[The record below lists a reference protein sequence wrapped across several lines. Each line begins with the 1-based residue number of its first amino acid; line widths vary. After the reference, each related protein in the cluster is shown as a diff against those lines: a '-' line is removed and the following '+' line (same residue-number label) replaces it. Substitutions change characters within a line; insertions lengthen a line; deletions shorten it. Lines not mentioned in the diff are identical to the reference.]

1 VTSTAQA
8 ALAGAKPKPFWLDD
22 AATAPEP
29 CPQLIGDVDCDLAV
43 VGGGYTGLW
52 TALMAKEREP
62 DLDVVLVEGRR
73 IGWAASGRNGGF
85 CSSSLTHGL
94 ANGIAHFPDE
104 MDTLER
110 LGNENLD
117 GIARTVEKYGIDC
130 AFERTGEL
138 TVATEPWQVG
148 ELGEIA
154 EQGRRYGQN
163 VQLLDRTGVRA
174 EVDSPTYLGGLYDPD
189 STAMVNPAR
198 LAWGLRDACLRLG
211 VRIYEDTR
219 AYSVDAI
226 RGHLQLPTPRGRVS
240 CDQAAIGTGAFP
252 PLLRRIRHFVLPV
265 YDYVLV
271 TEPLSDEQLATVG
284 WKRRSGVSDSGNQFH
299 YYRLTEDNRILWGG
313 YDAVYHY
320 NNSVHSRRDQRPA
333 TFQRLAEH
341 FFATFPQLT
350 GVRFTHTW
358 GGVIDTCS
366 TFCAFFG
373 GAHAGRLAYAAG
385 YTGLGV
391 GATRFAANVMLDRL
405 LEGTTELTELR
416 LVRSKPVPFP
426 PEPLRYGVVSL
437 TRWSLARAD
446 AKDGRRNLWL
456 RTLDRFGIGFDS

>member
-1 VTSTAQA
+1 MTSTAQA
-8 ALAGAKPKPFWLDD
+8 ALSGARPKPFWLDD
-22 AATAPEP
+22 ATAPDP
-29 CPQLIGDVDCDLAV
+29 CPQLVGDVDCDLAV

-52 TALMAKEREP
+52 TALMAKERDP
-62 DLDVVLVEGRR
+62 DLEVVLVEGRQV
-73 IGWAASGRNGGF
+73 GWAASGRNGGF

-94 ANGIAHFPDE
+94 ANGIARFPDE
-104 MDTLER
+104 MDVLER

-117 GIARTVEKYGIDC
+117 GIARSVDKYGIDC
-130 AFERTGEL
+130 TFERTGEL
-138 TVATEPWQVG
+138 TVATEQWQVG
-148 ELGEIA
+148 ELAKVA

-163 VQLLDRTGVRA
+163 VELLDRAGVRE

-189 STAMVNPAR
+189 STAMLNPAK

-211 VRIYEDTR
+211 VRIYENTR
-219 AYSVDAI
+219 VYSVDAI
-226 RGHLQLPTPRGRVS
+226 RGHLQLPTPRGRVA
-240 CDQAAIGTGAFP
+240 CDQVAIGTAAFP
-252 PLLRRIRHFVLPV
+252 PLLQRIRAFVLPV

-271 TEPLSDEQLATVG
+271 TEPLSADQLATVG

-299 YYRLTEDNRILWGG
+299 YYRLTDDNRILWGG

-320 NNSVHSRRDQRPA
+320 NNSVHSKRDQRPA
-333 TFQRLAEH
+333 TFHRLAEH

-358 GGVIDTCS
+358 GGVTDTCS
-366 TFCAFFG
+366 RFCAFFG

-385 YTGLGV
+385 FTGLGV
-391 GATRFAANVMLDRL
+391 GASRFAANVMLDRL

-416 LVRSKPVPFP
+416 MVRSKPVPFP
-426 PEPLRYGVVSL
+426 PEPLRYGLVAL

-446 AKDGRRNLWL
+446 ARDGRRNLWL
-456 RTLDRFGIGFDS
+456 RGLDRFGIGFDS